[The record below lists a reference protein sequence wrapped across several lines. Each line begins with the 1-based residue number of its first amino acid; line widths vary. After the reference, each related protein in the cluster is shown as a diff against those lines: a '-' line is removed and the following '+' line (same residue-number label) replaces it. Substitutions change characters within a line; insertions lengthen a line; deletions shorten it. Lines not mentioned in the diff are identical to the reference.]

1 MVVSQQT
8 TKQLVHQAVALME
21 EYLATRPK
29 SPVATAY
36 RSDVLL
42 SLPPPPVWLKPHV
55 HRDQA
60 ARMAANRVL
69 NSKDKVGYLAAGE
82 CAVHAMARI
91 WLLLAGA
98 NREAIAS
105 RGVEKDEFPPLI
117 KAAEALGDS
126 SLVVSDQ
133 DLSEGQITMATRR
146 FIEESQLQFMVVDD
160 PDVEALRNPQL
171 LPEVE
176 RWRVRMEFREAVRGT
191 NVTMIL
197 PG

>member
-8 TKQLVHQAVALME
+8 AKQLVLQAVALMD
-21 EYLATRPK
+21 EYLANRPK
-29 SPVATAY
+29 EPVASAY

-42 SLPPPPVWLKPHV
+42 SLPPPPVWLKPHI

-60 ARMAANRVL
+60 ARVAADRAL

-82 CAVHAMARI
+82 CAVHAMTRI

-117 KAAEALGDS
+117 KAAEALRDS

-133 DLSEGQITMATRR
+133 DLSGGEIAMATRR
-146 FIEESQLQFMVVDD
+146 FIEQSQLQFVVVDD
-160 PDVEALRNPQL
+160 PDVEALRNPKL

-176 RWRVRMEFREAVRGT
+176 RWRVRMEFQEAVRGT
-191 NVTMIL
+191 GVMMIL